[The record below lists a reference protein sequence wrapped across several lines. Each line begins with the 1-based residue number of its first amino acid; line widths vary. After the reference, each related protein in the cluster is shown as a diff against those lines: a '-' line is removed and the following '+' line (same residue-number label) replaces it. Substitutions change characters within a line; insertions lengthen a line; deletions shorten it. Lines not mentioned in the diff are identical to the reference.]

1 MNIFE
6 VYMKK
11 LTVIICVM
19 LSLSAGAFASGKYHG
34 DIQFHMGGTAASSYV
49 RTYDS
54 YNAITEEKIKTK
66 QICFDIATWHM
77 WDLGECCSLGFVVDF
92 YGGFGNLDNWSAAS
106 LNRAFRNDVEDNGP
120 IFGGIFIGPA
130 FGVQFGKVAKLSLGI
145 GFVSDLSVLY
155 RNDYLSNTS
164 GDVTST
170 LICSAGV
177 GADVQLKLFPTIFF
191 SPIIGYRCSVG
202 IGGKVSAYEREHGRG
217 SYSSG
222 GEADAIVPMNGTLY
236 VGFSFNW

>member
-1 MNIFE
+1 
-6 VYMKK
+6 MKK

-34 DIQFHMGGTAASSYV
+34 DIQFHMGGTSS
-49 RTYDS
+49 RTY
-54 YNAITEEKIKTK
+54 IKNYENNNTVLKDRTDTK

-77 WDLGECCSLGFVVDF
+77 WDLGKCCSLGFVADF
-92 YGGFGNLDNWSAAS
+92 YGGFGDLDSWSAS
-106 LNRAFRNDVEDNGP
+106 SFERAFTNSSKDNGP

-130 FGVQFGKVAKLSLGI
+130 FGVQLGKVAKLSLGI
-145 GFVSDLSVLY
+145 GIVSDLAILY
-155 RNDYLSNTS
+155 NNDYLSGSS
-164 GDVTST
+164 GDITTT
-170 LICSAGV
+170 LISTAGI

-202 IGGKVSAYEREHGRG
+202 IGGKVSAYERENGRNSRCAG
-217 SYSSG
+217 AES
-222 GEADAIVPMNGTLY
+222 DAIIPMNGTLY